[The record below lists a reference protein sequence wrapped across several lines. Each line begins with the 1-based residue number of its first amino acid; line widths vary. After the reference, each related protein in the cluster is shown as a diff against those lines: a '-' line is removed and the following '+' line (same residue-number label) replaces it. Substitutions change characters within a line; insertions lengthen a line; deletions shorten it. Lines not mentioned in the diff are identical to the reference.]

1 MLTQQLEPLAQQQ
14 IDGIVDLNTSSFQ
27 AEEALS
33 KGHEQL
39 HNALVHTIAG
49 GPVIDGMQQ
58 MVAAMGRISNLE
70 KFVHEVN
77 NLYLP

>member
-1 MLTQQLEPLAQQQ
+1 MLTHQLEPLAQQQ
-14 IDGIVDLNTSSFQ
+14 IDGIMELNTSSFQ

-39 HNALVHTIAG
+39 HNVIVNTIAG
-49 GPVIDGMQQ
+49 EPVVDGMQQ
-58 MVAAMGRISNLE
+58 MVAAMGMISNLE

-77 NLYLP
+77 NLYL